1 MGFKWLQPAKVQV
14 VKIFDDVYGVLL
26 AKTVDLF
33 FNQKLVVFK
42 FVPKTGLDTDKNED
56 EQGFQLWTLWFYTS
70 VCLYGDLMEFEH
82 IFSSRNWDLW
92 ASPTD
97 MQMTA
102 PPGEQE
108 KKKARGSAAQICW
121 KEGSVNLEKPK
132 EMESNN
138 SWIFIVSIITGN
150 HMETMNHMENNW

>member
-56 EQGFQLWTLWFYTS
+56 EQGFQL
-70 VCLYGDLMEFEH
+70 
-82 IFSSRNWDLW
+82 
-92 ASPTD
+92 
-97 MQMTA
+97 
-102 PPGEQE
+102 
-108 KKKARGSAAQICW
+108 
-121 KEGSVNLEKPK
+121 
-132 EMESNN
+132 
-138 SWIFIVSIITGN
+138 
-150 HMETMNHMENNW
+150 